1 MINGID
7 PYPQNQRKRTLAVI
21 VWIILSGS
29 IVFGFLDIQYKTWT
43 SVIAL
48 FGLALLCIP
57 IILLNSHDHY
67 TLAGIL
73 ACFILLVVVGL
84 NLYDG
89 DGILDAGI
97 LAYPICI
104 ICGALL
110 LSKRFI
116 PVLLLG
122 SIGSLVAIVYLE
134 RTGHIHP
141 TIHPAEFTDLAP
153 IVLLLILASLIVWV
167 IMNNY
172 EKNLERVKI
181 ANAELYKNYELTI
194 GAWGKVLEYRDRE
207 TAGHSSRVVAL
218 CTKLAAA
225 LGCLEEDIEHLRNGA
240 ILHDIGKLAVPDYI
254 LLKPAALSE
263 EEIEIMKKHP
273 FYGKQ
278 MLSGIAFLESAI
290 PVVYCHHEHWDG
302 KGYPQGLKGEQI
314 PLMAR
319 IFTIVDCW
327 DALNSERPYRAAWPR
342 EKVISYMKDN
352 AGLKFDPVILE
363 KFFQIV

>member
-1 MINGID
+1 MRM
-7 PYPQNQRKRTLAVI
+7 PSY
-21 VWIILSGS
+21 
-29 IVFGFLDIQYKTWT
+29 
-43 SVIAL
+43 
-48 FGLALLCIP
+48 
-57 IILLNSHDHY
+57 
-67 TLAGIL
+67 
-73 ACFILLVVVGL
+73 
-84 NLYDG
+84 
-89 DGILDAGI
+89 
-97 LAYPICI
+97 
-104 ICGALL
+104 
-110 LSKRFI
+110 
-116 PVLLLG
+116 
-122 SIGSLVAIVYLE
+122 
-134 RTGHIHP
+134 
-141 TIHPAEFTDLAP
+141 
-153 IVLLLILASLIVWV
+153 
-167 IMNNY
+167 
-172 EKNLERVKI
+172 
-181 ANAELYKNYELTI
+181 I